1 MIIECKYIPAHGMA
15 LWPFILV
22 KDARLKT
29 DARLINHERI
39 HHRQQVEL
47 LLVGFY
53 LAYLIHY
60 LWNRWVKKMS
70 HNAAYRTII
79 FEREAFANDHNLQY
93 LQTRKPYQYV

>member
-22 KDARLKT
+22 KEARLKT

-39 HHRQQVEL
+39 HHRQQLEL

-53 LAYLIHY
+53 IAYLAHY
-60 LWNRWVKKMS
+60 LWNRAGGMS
-70 HNAAYRTII
+70 HSKAYRNII